1 MVLGQHFSH
10 QCGSGHCAPCA
21 LYYPSWEGKQA
32 DVHPHGFKTDSP
44 WFMVCYLEVMFVSGG
59 LCPSACSLKIL
70 WGELYQ
76 RVHYTQRPGMKYSG
90 LRRLVGR
97 KLYPGV
103 VAKEESD
110 IYIRCDS
117 GKTTIVRCPPEEVFY
132 EEVQSCKQN
141 SQLVLQQRHC

>member
-1 MVLGQHFSH
+1 
-10 QCGSGHCAPCA
+10 
-21 LYYPSWEGKQA
+21 
-32 DVHPHGFKTDSP
+32 
-44 WFMVCYLEVMFVSGG
+44 
-59 LCPSACSLKIL
+59 
-70 WGELYQ
+70 
-76 RVHYTQRPGMKYSG
+76 MKYSG

-97 KLYPGV
+97 KLYPDV

-110 IYIRCDS
+110 IYFRCDS